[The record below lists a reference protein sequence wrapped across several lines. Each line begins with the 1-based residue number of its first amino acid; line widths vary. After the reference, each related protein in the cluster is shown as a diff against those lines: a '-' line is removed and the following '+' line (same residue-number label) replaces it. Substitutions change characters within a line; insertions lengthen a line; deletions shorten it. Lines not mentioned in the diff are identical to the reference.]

1 MNILARK
8 NTKTDS
14 KCYLK
19 SFYQKI
25 FFRSE
30 GQFSRAGCTK
40 SGAGTMNPRKPNFS
54 HLHRIPGILKHP
66 KNQSAGVQL
75 LKKINRSD
83 PKVLPK

>member
-1 MNILARK
+1 MDIFGKK
-8 NTKTDS
+8 NAKTGS
-14 KCYLK
+14 KYYLE

-25 FFRSE
+25 FLRSE
-30 GQFSRAGCTK
+30 GQFSRAWCTK